1 MKKLLF
7 LFFIPFI
14 LASCSD
20 GTTNNVEIASCP
32 INSSDFTYERVKFN
46 QYQIKLNDESKRG
59 YEKGVIWMIND
70 ENNISGTEYYEIE
83 PLLEWKNGSEDKKGF
98 FYYNNVK
105 CGDNIS
111 FKPVSTYKLCD
122 DVKVDYL
129 QTAYNGSNNVL
140 FLVKYDTTFDLSLN
154 AALRFDNGFVQNKN
168 AANGTDYH
176 QFSIPYS
183 DIQSMIQ
190 VGTNSIYADVI
201 IYYPDNTECVKE
213 LKYNILN

>member
-14 LASCSD
+14 LASCSN
-20 GTTNNVEIASCP
+20 GTTNNVDIASCP
-32 INSSDFTYERVKFN
+32 ITSSDFMYERVRFN
-46 QYQIKLNDESKRG
+46 QYQIKLNDENKRV
-59 YEKGVIWMIND
+59 YESGIFWMIND
-70 ENNISGTEYYEIE
+70 ESNVSGTEYYEIE
-83 PLLEWKNGSEDKKGF
+83 PLLEWKNGSADKKAF
-98 FYYNNVK
+98 FYYNNIK

-111 FKPVSTYKLCD
+111 LKPISTYKSCD
-122 DVKVDYL
+122 DVKIDYF
-129 QTAYNGSNNVL
+129 QTAYGGSNVS
-140 FLVKYDTTFDLSLN
+140 FIVKYDTTFDLTLN
-154 AALRFDNGFVQNKN
+154 TALRFDNGLIQNKN
-168 AANGTDYH
+168 AADGTNYH

-213 LKYNILN
+213 LKYDIRN